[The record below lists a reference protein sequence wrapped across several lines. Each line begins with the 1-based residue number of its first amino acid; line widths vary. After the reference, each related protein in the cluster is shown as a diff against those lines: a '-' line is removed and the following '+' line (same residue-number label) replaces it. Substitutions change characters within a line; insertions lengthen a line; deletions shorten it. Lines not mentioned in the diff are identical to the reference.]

1 VAGAKELGSRVRILK
16 GARLQGAHLERAG
29 LMEAHLE
36 GANLLE
42 AVGLTDN
49 ALREAFGDARTK
61 LPAGITRPKA
71 WPPLEIEVG

>member
-1 VAGAKELGSRVRILK
+1 VRISKEPASWKRILK
-16 GARLQGAHLERAG
+16 EL
-29 LMEAHLE
+29 
-36 GANLLE
+36 NLLE